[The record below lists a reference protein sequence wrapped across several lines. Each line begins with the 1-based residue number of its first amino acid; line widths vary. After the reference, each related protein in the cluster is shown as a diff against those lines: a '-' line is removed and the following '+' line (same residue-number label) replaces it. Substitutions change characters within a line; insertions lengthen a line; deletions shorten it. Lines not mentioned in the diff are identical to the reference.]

1 MPVSP
6 ARAAA
11 SRANGARSRGP
22 VTAEGKARARANA
35 LRHGLR
41 ARTLAVTRL
50 EREAEAAG
58 FAAEIVASLA
68 PADPVQLELAQG
80 IAESF
85 WRLRRVG
92 RMEAEVLDEAA
103 GTPSQT
109 GPLGLA
115 VVRDG
120 NGPRALD
127 TVIRYRAQAS
137 GELGRNLRLL
147 LALRAEGEAGAPD
160 PGEPDE
166 GSTNDPDEDGT
177 NEPEGR
183 ASEPDG
189 ARAPASPAPWA
200 HANDNGTSEPE
211 AGNRG
216 PAGWLDPATGNGT
229 NEPEAGTAG
238 AVDGTS
244 EPEPAHAAGDTN
256 EPEAIRSDD
265 LARPRSPGASCRRER
280 VAGRWRYLAPDE
292 LGRLGQRHGAPEA
305 DEPDASLLE
314 DLRASGYRIWTTA
327 RPSPSSAT

>member
-1 MPVSP
+1 MPASPVPVSE

-22 VTAEGKARARANA
+22 TTPEGKARSRANA

-58 FAAEIVASLA
+58 FAQAMVESLR

-85 WRLRRVG
+85 WRLRRAG

-103 GTPSQT
+103 GSSSQM

-120 NGPRALD
+120 HGPRALD

-147 LALRAEGEAGAPD
+147 LALRATSEAAA
-160 PGEPDE
+160 E
-166 GSTNDPDEDGT
+166 STNEPDEDGA
-177 NEPEGR
+177 NGPEGG

-189 ARAPASPAPWA
+189 ARAPASPAPCA
-200 HANDNGTSEPE
+200 HANDNGTNEPD

-216 PAGWLDPATGNGT
+216 PAGLLDPAIGNGT
-229 NEPEAGTAG
+229 NEPEAETPGT
-238 AVDGTS
+238 VDGTS

-256 EPEAIRSDD
+256 EPEAIGSDD
-265 LARPRSPGASCRRER
+265 LAQCGRGDGERDPVPLPLPTAPPPRRPPAAEGCRR
-280 VAGRWRYLAPDE
+280 GP
-292 LGRLGQRHGAPEA
+292 
-305 DEPDASLLE
+305 
-314 DLRASGYRIWTTA
+314 
-327 RPSPSSAT
+327 